1 LSNILPISQNIPL
14 GKQLKI
20 CKKLPG
26 TLPETLPEQTTGTK
40 IMTKNKRSVTII
52 DVAEAAGVSIST
64 VSWVLNKKDDVSE
77 ATFQRVEEVIA
88 EFGTSSSLA
97 ARSMRSRQTNVIG
110 LIMPDVDDPFSVEV
124 SEELIKLLL
133 NINKDGSDFTPK
145 TADEI

>member
-1 LSNILPISQNIPL
+1 
-14 GKQLKI
+14 
-20 CKKLPG
+20 
-26 TLPETLPEQTTGTK
+26 
-40 IMTKNKRSVTII
+40 M
-52 DVAEAAGVSIST
+52 AEAAGVSIST